1 MFDATESFKI
11 SEPRLTELVLKPVEL
26 LSIIR
31 MILASIR
38 QSFSL
43 SEKIVFASK
52 LKYKTYDHLLS
63 Q

>member
-11 SEPRLTELVLKPVEL
+11 SEPRWTELVLKPVEL

-52 LKYKTYDHLLS
+52 LK
-63 Q
+63 